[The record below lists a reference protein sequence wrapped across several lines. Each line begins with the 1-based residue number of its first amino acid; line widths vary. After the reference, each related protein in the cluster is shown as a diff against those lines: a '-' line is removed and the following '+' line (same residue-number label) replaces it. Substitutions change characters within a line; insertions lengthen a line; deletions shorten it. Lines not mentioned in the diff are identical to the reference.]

1 MLNNPIFVLGMP
13 RCRTAWLS
21 VCLSALGVN
30 CSHEGMRDHADFEE
44 FAKELDERLGLGPA
58 GDSDPTA
65 VYWLDKILERWPAA
79 KFVVVYR
86 EDTEALEALVA
97 AAPPEL
103 RQPARASWSGYLTA
117 FKSACDQLRARGNV
131 RFFDFAGLNKT
142 AGELFEFAT
151 GRRPDAQWLTR
162 MQRLRVTTLI
172 EPIPTPAVERPAL
185 PVKLI
190 EGFDTTG
197 LTATLFR
204 ALDFELVARW
214 WSQHTGDQLAQAAL
228 PPLGVLV
235 SDGEGPIAALWCYE
249 CYGVPVAELAYPV
262 TRPGLGLKRAAA
274 AISYAV
280 GACIAAAG
288 KGHTPEASFRFFKA
302 FAFKAAVRYLKAMG
316 FKEALTDRVAMTLT
330 I

>member
-1 MLNNPIFVLGMP
+1 MANDPIFVLGMP

-30 CSHEGMRDHADFEE
+30 CSHEGIRDHADFED
-44 FAKELDERLGLGPA
+44 FAEELEERLGIGPA

-65 VYWLDKILERWPAA
+65 VYWLDKILVRWPAA

-117 FKSACDQLRARGNV
+117 FKSACDRLRARGNAQ
-131 RFFDFAGLNKT
+131 FFELEKLGET
-142 AGELFEFAT
+142 ADELFEFAT
-151 GRRPDAQWLTR
+151 GRKTDARWLRR
-162 MQRLRVTTLI
+162 MQRLRVTSLI
-172 EPIPTPAVERPAL
+172 EAIPAPALERPPLA
-185 PVKLI
+185 VKLI
-190 EGFDTTG
+190 EGFDTSG

-204 ALDFELVARW
+204 ASDFELVARW
-214 WSQHTGDQLAQAAL
+214 WRQHTGDQLAQAAL

-235 SDGEGPIAALWCYE
+235 SDGEGPMAALWCYE

-262 TRPGLGLKRAAA
+262 TRPGLGIKKAST
-274 AISYAV
+274 AICYAV

-302 FAFKAAVRYLKAMG
+302 FALKSAVRYMTAMG

-330 I
+330 L